1 MRPKERRET
10 GEHDLFRAA
19 RSYLA
24 HSSGDAINA
33 VLATAAYNFCRL
45 IAWLW
50 LLLLQI
56 LLVFRPVVQL
66 RSV

>member
-1 MRPKERRET
+1 LKKRFEVFDFAGLCGLWR
-10 GEHDLFRAA
+10 
-19 RSYLA
+19 
-24 HSSGDAINA
+24 SGDAINA

-66 RSV
+66 RSG